1 MGIFLYIVI
10 LKMSLILEFLCR
22 SCNVYDFL
30 IINVSFEYRNG
41 ILKELNVKGI
51 QNDIYL
57 VVEDLVNNIMDL
69 YDMMICLFEGVCM
82 LIMLVFIIWCMFIRN
97 IIES

>member
-10 LKMSLILEFLCR
+10 LEMCLILEFLCR

-30 IINVSFEYRNG
+30 IINVSFEYKNG
-41 ILKELNVKGI
+41 ILKKLNVKGI
-51 QNDIYL
+51 QIIMNL
-57 VVEDLVNNIMDL
+57 VVEDLVNIIKDL

-97 IIES
+97 IIEI

>member
-10 LKMSLILEFLCR
+10 LEMCLILEFLCR

-41 ILKELNVKGI
+41 ILKKIECKGNI
-51 QNDIYL
+51 DINL

-97 IIES
+97 IIEI

>member
-1 MGIFLYIVI
+1 M
-10 LKMSLILEFLCR
+10 
-22 SCNVYDFL
+22 N
-30 IINVSFEYRNG
+30 
-41 ILKELNVKGI
+41 
-51 QNDIYL
+51 L
-57 VVEDLVNNIMDL
+57 VVEDLVNIIKDL

>member
-1 MGIFLYIVI
+1 MIWFWKWKFVFVNEGIYWVIKRCVMGIFLYIVI
-10 LKMSLILEFLCR
+10 LEMCLILEFLCR

-51 QNDIYL
+51 
-57 VVEDLVNNIMDL
+57 
-69 YDMMICLFEGVCM
+69 
-82 LIMLVFIIWCMFIRN
+82 
-97 IIES
+97 

>member
-1 MGIFLYIVI
+1 MIKRCVMGIFLYIVI

-51 QNDIYL
+51 
-57 VVEDLVNNIMDL
+57 
-69 YDMMICLFEGVCM
+69 
-82 LIMLVFIIWCMFIRN
+82 
-97 IIES
+97 